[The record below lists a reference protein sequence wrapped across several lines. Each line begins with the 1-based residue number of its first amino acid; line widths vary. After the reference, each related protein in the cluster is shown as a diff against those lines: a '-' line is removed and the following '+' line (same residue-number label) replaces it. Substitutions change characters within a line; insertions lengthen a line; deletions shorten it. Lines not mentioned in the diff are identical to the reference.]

1 MYGKFFNICYHLFKE
16 KINEANPKWNKVDGP
31 INRASFSGTY
41 DVVDGLPR
49 NPFGRTGIIGRG
61 LLGRWGPN
69 HAVDPIVTRWK
80 REMSGRIIQDPYSGM

>member
-1 MYGKFFNICYHLFKE
+1 M
-16 KINEANPKWNKVDGP
+16 DGP
-31 INRASFSGTY
+31 INRLSFTGNY
-41 DVVDGLPR
+41 DVVDKLPR

-80 REMSGRIIQDPYSGM
+80 REENGRIIQDPYSGR